1 MGKYVVGILAS
12 CLVNCAS
19 HAETVETKEQART
32 KVQRPV
38 STYSIVARDPKT
50 GELGVAVQSHWFS
63 VGSVVPWA
71 KAGVGAVATQSLVD
85 PTYGP
90 VGLTLMEMGR
100 SGPDALASVLAG
112 DAGREVRQVA
122 MIDAKGRVA
131 GHTGKRC
138 IAEAG
143 HVVDEKM
150 QFSVQA
156 NLMARDTVW
165 PAMAAAFRSAEGDL
179 ADRMLAALEAAQGE
193 GGDIRGRQSA
203 ALIVVSAQSTGKP
216 WLDRKF
222 DLRIEDHPE
231 PVKELKRLVRLQRA
245 YLHMNAGDLAIEHND
260 FEKATR
266 EYAAAEALAP
276 AIVEIPFWQAVTLVG
291 NGKLDL
297 ALPIFKKVFEREPIW
312 VELLPR
318 LVDAELM
325 PDDPEAIKAIRA
337 QAVNTD
343 R

>member
-1 MGKYVVGILAS
+1 MKKSLVSILAV
-12 CLVNCAS
+12 CLVCAVS
-19 HAETVETKEQART
+19 AAAEVEFKEQTTRR
-32 KVQRPV
+32 VQRPV

-90 VGLTLMEMGR
+90 MGLALMEMGR

-122 MIDAKGRVA
+122 MVDAKGLVA

-165 PAMAAAFRSAEGDL
+165 TAMAAAFRSAEGDL

-203 ALIVVSAQSTGKP
+203 ALMVVSAQSTGKP

-231 PVKELKRLVRLQRA
+231 PIKELKRLVRLQRA
-245 YLHMNAGDLAIEHND
+245 YLHMNAGDLAIEHSD
-260 FEKATR
+260 FDTATR
-266 EYAAAEALAP
+266 EYAAAESLAP
-276 AIVEIPFWQAVTLVG
+276 HIVEIPFWHAVTLVG
-291 NGKLDL
+291 NGKLDE

-318 LVDAELM
+318 LVDSELM
-325 PDDPEAIKAIRA
+325 PNDPTAIEAIKA
-337 QAVNTD
+337 QAPD
-343 R
+343 AGS

>member
-1 MGKYVVGILAS
+1 
-12 CLVNCAS
+12 
-19 HAETVETKEQART
+19 
-32 KVQRPV
+32 
-38 STYSIVARDPKT
+38 
-50 GELGVAVQSHWFS
+50 
-63 VGSVVPWA
+63 WA

-85 PTYGP
+85 PAYGP
-90 VGLTLMEMGR
+90 MGLALMEVGR

-131 GHTGKRC
+131 AHTGKRC

-143 HVVDEKM
+143 HVVDEEL

-179 ADRMLAALEAAQGE
+179 ADRMLAALEAAERE

-203 ALIVVSAQSTGKP
+203 ALVVVSAESTGKP

-231 PVKELKRLVRLQRA
+231 PIKELKRLIRLQRA
-245 YLHMNAGDLAIEHND
+245 YLHMNAGDLAIEHNE
-260 FEKATR
+260 FEKASA

-297 ALPIFKKVFEREPIW
+297 ALPIFRKVFEREPIW

-318 LVDAELM
+318 LVDSELM

-337 QAVNTD
+337 QAVKTD